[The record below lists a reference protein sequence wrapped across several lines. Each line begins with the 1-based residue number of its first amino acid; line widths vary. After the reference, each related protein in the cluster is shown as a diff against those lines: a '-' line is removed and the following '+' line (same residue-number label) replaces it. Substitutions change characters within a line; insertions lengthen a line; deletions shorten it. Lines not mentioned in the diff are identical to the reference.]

1 MFLHNWGF
9 LPSAGSM
16 QEIYKRQTDPHGNE
30 EMKELS
36 KKKNEKYTFSKITRY
51 FSLEDKPSV

>member
-1 MFLHNWGF
+1 
-9 LPSAGSM
+9 M
-16 QEIYKRQTDPHGNE
+16 QEIYKPQTDPHGNE

-51 FSLEDKPSV
+51 FSYEDKPSVDRRKRKLISVVS

>member
-1 MFLHNWGF
+1 
-9 LPSAGSM
+9 M

-51 FSLEDKPSV
+51 FSYEDKPSVDRRKRKLISVVS

>member
-1 MFLHNWGF
+1 
-9 LPSAGSM
+9 M

-51 FSLEDKPSV
+51 FSLEDKPSAGRRKRKLTSVVS